1 MTYIC
6 TLFFAILRKSIFL
19 FQKNASTQRHEKT
32 KSKQKHSLPIQ
43 MSTIATQRHKAITYT
58 TCKKH
63 KKGLQNQLY
72 SVILQKE
79 YTLSEIKKVRRVT
92 PILGN
97 ELATVL
103 IAAIC
108 IALLV
113 RVTLYMQRYDFI
125 SYKAKIS

>member
-1 MTYIC
+1 MLSEAKVTEIYDMAADFCKKNDIKL
-6 TLFFAILRKSIFL
+6 TLFANSAKRI
-19 FQKNASTQRHEKT
+19 H
-32 KSKQKHSLPIQ
+32 
-43 MSTIATQRHKAITYT
+43 
-58 TCKKH
+58 
-63 KKGLQNQLY
+63 
-72 SVILQKE
+72 
-79 YTLSEIKKVRRVT
+79 LSEIKKVRRVT